1 MGFTNKRRI
10 FIPKNTNNV
19 VIWSGFIFNGKNRAT
34 DEIGFRI
41 NLGNGQNFKSLQ
53 WKMDG
58 GVWTDFAPAR
68 ISANLYSV
76 IIPADGRFNLSL
88 RISSGGEDITVRYIN
103 IQPGSGLGV
112 FPPTRDPDQIP
123 GLYTHYEANDSVL
136 NGTSVSQL
144 NDKTGN
150 NNHIKQA
157 TAADQPSYTASDAD
171 FNNRASIT
179 FNGTSDFLETDT
191 FSEMVRQP
199 TTVVLV
205 FKNTATNPGPYFGT
219 TNAFITNQSFAANTN
234 NYVATAD
241 RSSLNVGTVDSNTNI
256 ALLRYNLNNTSL
268 YINGGDNVAKGTL
281 GNSIIQNLYL
291 GRSFDSNSFGNFKLA
306 EFFLYDRFITDN
318 ETDLVGNMLGDRYG
332 VTWSTV
338 ERNPNLM
345 ERTITFSM
353 DISTFIKPTE
363 RTQNFTSDIMT
374 KDATTPPTLRTKEIT
389 SDIMIAET
397 PSVMRTQTFT
407 ADIVVPSSAIDPG
420 TVPGLYIRYGAD
432 DVETTT
438 DTNPLVITL
447 NDKIAS
453 RDATQVANSL
463 RPRLISP
470 DPDFNG
476 KPSVSFFND
485 YLRTSVTSPFPEQAQ
500 PNTIVMVFRR
510 VGGST
515 ATGFFYAG
523 IARDKRN
530 RLGTRRKG
538 FTFNSEYTVNSGGGT
553 VGGGTTDSN
562 THISAV
568 RFDNAN
574 TTAYTDG
581 GTSFL
586 TEPFTGSEG
595 VTGFTLGANYQTQ
608 LRGASTVKIAEFF
621 MWNRKLTDAE
631 LNTVGN
637 SLAQTYNLTW
647 TDIT

>member
-34 DEIGFRI
+34 EEMAFRI
-41 NLGNGQNFKSLQ
+41 NLGNGQNFKSIQ
-53 WKMDG
+53 WKTDG
-58 GVWTDFAPAR
+58 RPWTDFAPVR
-68 ISANLYSV
+68 ISANLYIV

-88 RISSGGEDITVRYIN
+88 RMSSGDEDITIRYIN
-103 IQPGSGLGV
+103 IQPGSSLGV
-112 FPPTRDPDQIP
+112 FPPTRDPNQIP
-123 GLYTHYEANDSVL
+123 GLYTHYSASDLVL
-136 NGTSVSQL
+136 NGTNVAQL
-144 NDKTGN
+144 NDRTDN

-171 FNNRASIT
+171 FNNQPSIT
-179 FNGTSDFLETDT
+179 FDGTSDFLETDT

-219 TNAFITNQSFAANTN
+219 TDSFATNQSFAANTN

-241 RSSLNVGTVDSNTNI
+241 RSSLNVGTVDSNTTI

-338 ERNPNLM
+338 ERDPNLR
-345 ERTITFSM
+345 ERTFTFSM

-363 RTQNFTSDIMT
+363 RTQDFTSDMIVMT
-374 KDATTPPTLRTKEIT
+374 ATTPPTLRTKEIT
-389 SDIMIAET
+389 SDVIIAET

-407 ADIVVPSSAIDPG
+407 ADMVIPSSAIDPG

-432 DVETTT
+432 DVETTPESGNT
-438 DTNPLVITL
+438 LVSSF

-453 RDATQVANSL
+453 RDATQSVNGF
-463 RPRLISP
+463 RPRFRSA
-470 DPDFNG
+470 DSDFNG
-476 KPSVSFFND
+476 KPSVAFVGD
-485 YLRTSVTSPFPEQAQ
+485 YLRTAAFPEQAQ
-500 PNTIVMVFRR
+500 PNTIVMVYNR
-510 VGGST
+510 VGNF
-515 ATGFFYAG
+515 TGNTFLYAG
-523 IARDKRN
+523 IARNNRH
-530 RLGTRRKG
+530 RLGTKRKDN
-538 FTFNSEYTVNSGGGT
+538 TFNSEFTVNGGMTQEGAT
-553 VGGGTTDSN
+553 VDN
-562 THISAV
+562 ETHISAI
-568 RFDNAN
+568 RFN
-574 TTAYTDG
+574 TTATTAYIDG
-581 GTSFL
+581 GTSFIAA
-586 TEPFTGSEG
+586 TPNTGNER
-595 VTGFTLGANYQTQ
+595 VIGFTLGANWHAGSP
-608 LRGASTVKIAEFF
+608 RGPSSVKIAEFF
-621 MWNRKLTDAE
+621 MWNRLLTNAE